1 MAAAMQTPDGAW
13 RVEPYLRPQ
22 TRGSWWYRLIGAAN
36 DSMIEDLTITGVERL
51 LAELGY
57 DLADLVDVP
66 APRSTPGHSADKT
79 A

>member
-22 TRGSWWYRLIGAAN
+22 SPGSWWYRLISPTSDN
-36 DSMIEDLTITGVERL
+36 MIEDLSITGVERL
-51 LAELGY
+51 LAEMGY
-57 DLADLVDVP
+57 DLAELVDVP
-66 APRSTPGHSADKT
+66 APRAPGLRDET